1 MSNTDQVVLTRE
13 EYRALVNRV
22 NALEFRSTAVE
33 DRCSALEESVGACQ
47 IHLEQIEEAE
57 HAAEDTQ
64 PDIRVPYDP
73 ATDRYLIAA
82 TEWGCSR
89 KEAKNRILQA
99 EHGPEFSDGTDA
111 EGFPGGDERMGVSE
125 KTAPS
130 DVYEPWP
137 GG

>member
-99 EHGPEFSDGTDA
+99 EHVLNNLEKHARRLPQDSRGWHPDDDGR
-111 EGFPGGDERMGVSE
+111 G
-125 KTAPS
+125 
-130 DVYEPWP
+130 
-137 GG
+137 